1 MSAPRASG
9 AEDGWAQLDRDRPLV
24 VFGGTFDPPHIGH
37 LIVAD
42 DVYHRL
48 RPAAVLFVPAA
59 TPPHKREEPHTPA
72 ETRLHMVRLAV
83 AGDRRFVPCAVEVE
97 RGGVSYTVDTV
108 AELRAAGFARLV
120 VAVGA
125 DNLAEIPTWR
135 EWEKLV
141 ADVQLAVLTRPG
153 YDLASAPAAVTGKFE
168 PWEVTPI
175 PISSTMVRERVR
187 AREPFRYLVPPP
199 VFDFILSA
207 RLYR

>member
-1 MSAPRASG
+1 MSARRVSG
-9 AEDGWAQLDRDRPLV
+9 ADEGWTHLDRDRPLV
-24 VFGGTFDPPHIGH
+24 VFGGTFDPPHLGH

-42 DVYHRL
+42 DIYHRL

-59 TPPHKREEPHTPA
+59 TPPHKQNEPHTPA
-72 ETRLHMVRLAV
+72 ETRFHMVRLAV
-83 AGDRRFVPCAVEVE
+83 AGDRRFVPCALEVE

-108 AELRAAGFARLV
+108 AEFRAAGFTKLV

-135 EWEKLV
+135 DWERLV
-141 ADVQLAVLTRPG
+141 EEVRLAVLTRPG
-153 YDLASAPAAVTGKFE
+153 YDFASAPAAVAGKFE
-168 PWEVTPI
+168 SWEVTPI

-187 AREPFRYLVPPP
+187 AGEPFRYLVPPP

>member
-1 MSAPRASG
+1 
-9 AEDGWAQLDRDRPLV
+9 
-24 VFGGTFDPPHIGH
+24 
-37 LIVAD
+37 
-42 DVYHRL
+42 
-48 RPAAVLFVPAA
+48 
-59 TPPHKREEPHTPA
+59 
-72 ETRLHMVRLAV
+72 MVRLAV
-83 AGDRRFVPCAVEVE
+83 AGDRRFVPCALEVE

-108 AELRAAGFARLV
+108 AELRAAGFTRLV

-141 ADVQLAVLTRPG
+141 AEVQLAVLTRPA
-153 YDLASAPAAVTGKFE
+153 YDLASAPAALAGKFE
-168 PWEVTPI
+168 PWEVTPV